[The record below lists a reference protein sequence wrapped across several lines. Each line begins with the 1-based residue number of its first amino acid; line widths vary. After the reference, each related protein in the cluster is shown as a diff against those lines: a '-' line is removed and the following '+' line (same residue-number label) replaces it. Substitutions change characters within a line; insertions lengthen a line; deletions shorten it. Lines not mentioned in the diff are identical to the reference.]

1 MTETHR
7 GPAFPFSPL
16 ALEGILVLSLSADD
30 EPGSRGVRGLCYA
43 HLVDGMACNEMQ
55 INIFIDP
62 VNMDAGEKK
71 KRRRMSGGRRRRTG

>member
-7 GPAFPFSPL
+7 SPAFPFFPL
-16 ALEGILVLSLSADD
+16 ALHVILVLSVSADD
-30 EPGSRGVRGLCYA
+30 EPGCRGVRGLWCA
-43 HLVDGMACNEMQ
+43 HRVDGLACNEMQ

-71 KRRRMSGGRRRRTG
+71 RRHMSGGRRRRTG